1 MAFVLQDVINEI
13 EETRS
18 LEPLK
23 KFKKEN
29 LVKVAAHYGITPA
42 VGATKS
48 HILNLIK
55 DHCVEND
62 IIDEVE
68 EKPIAETAEIV
79 RLKLDFEREE
89 RRLAREAEKAL
100 QDAQFAEAQKAREA
114 AEAEAEKARELRLAE
129 LKEARELRELELKA
143 EQEKA
148 LLAAEIE
155 AKKEAAAR
163 EHELKM
169 AGLGKHSPSDKAS
182 VFDPARNIRLVP
194 PFQEK
199 EVDKYFAHFEK
210 VADSL
215 NWPKESWVL
224 LLQSVLVGKAQ
235 EIYGSLS
242 VEQSSNYEHVKE
254 AILKAYE
261 LVPEAYRQ
269 KFRNYLKY
277 DSKTHVEFAREKEN
291 LFNRWCH
298 SKEIGQD
305 FKKLKQMVLLEEF
318 KDKVRPDIRSHLDE
332 QKVEELE
339 KAAIM
344 ADDYALTHKMSSKS
358 GNPQQKRYHGSGN
371 RENVSR
377 NMDDRKRQGK
387 STENVGLVS
396 KVEPLKP
403 ISCGH
408 CGKPGHIITNCWKL
422 GGKTPCEHCGRFNHK
437 SEDCRIAKNKLQK
450 EVKPTG
456 LTSLKGLK
464 VSPFNESENSKGV
477 KVKPL
482 IDRNSFVEKNKGIK
496 VNPLHNDKSC
506 IEDEISPNTES
517 DYMENYKP
525 FISKGVVSLVG
536 DENSSQKVK
545 ILRDTGAT
553 QSLMLDSVLPL
564 TEKSFTGAN
573 VLISGV
579 EMGVL
584 EVPLHEVNIKS
595 SLING
600 NIVIGMRPSLPVEG
614 ISLILG
620 NDLAGE
626 KVMVDPRVVEKPR
639 DDEETERLAEKFPGI
654 FPASVV
660 TRSMKA
666 KEEAIKEQG
675 KEEIGLSGTF
685 LENIDGKFE
694 ERNKEKAD
702 KALMR
707 KESRNVK
714 ENIPEK
720 QESESKSVISRQNL
734 IEEQSNDKEL
744 LDLFK
749 IALTPVEAE
758 KVSVGYL
765 IKDDILMRKWSPTA
779 CDNNEKGE
787 TVYQIVVPTV
797 YRREVLELAHDL
809 PMSGHLGVRKTYNRV
824 LQHFF
829 WPGLKRDVAKWCR
842 ECHTCQLGGKPN
854 QNIPQAPLHP
864 IPVFD
869 EPFSHIIID
878 CVGPLPKTKSQNE
891 FLLTIMCSSTRF
903 PEAIPLRSI
912 KTNAIL
918 KALIKFFTI
927 FGLPKSIQSDQGTNF
942 MAHAFQQVMNQL
954 GIKQYKSSAYHP
966 ESQGALERFH
976 QTLKTMIRMY
986 CTENSR
992 DWDEGVHLLL
1002 FAVRESVQESL
1013 GFSPFELVFGHAVRG
1028 PLLLL
1033 KEKWLDEDPEKIS
1046 VLKYV
1051 ATFKDRLFRA
1061 GQMAKRNLQESQSKM
1076 KVWYDRKAKS
1086 RCFEPGDRVLVL
1098 FPVVGNPL
1106 QAKYSGPYKV
1116 VKKISDTNYLVKT
1129 PDRRKETQV
1138 CHINMLKAYH
1148 EKPKPELVTLN
1159 NRLGLESL
1167 THSKDCVGQ
1176 VAEKEEDT
1184 ESEVRLGNDQQPI
1197 KLQNSQILNDLD
1209 TKLSHLPSV
1218 QRKELAEVITQYR
1231 EVFPDV
1237 PSKTNLIE
1245 HDVDVGDSAP
1255 IKQHPY
1261 RVSPMKKE
1269 LLDKEVQYMLKN
1281 DIIEESQSNWS
1292 SPCILVPKHDGGFR
1306 FCTDFRKVNDKTK
1319 SDSFPIPRIADC
1331 IDQIGNAKFVS
1342 TFDMLKG
1349 YWQVPLTQR
1358 AREISAFVTPS
1369 GLYQYKVMPFGMK
1382 NAPATFQRMVNKL
1395 VRDIDGCEGY
1405 IDDVVI
1411 YSDNWSDHIHQIKRF
1426 FQIMREAKLTINLMK
1441 SEFGKA
1447 TVKYL
1452 GHIVG
1457 QGQVR
1462 PLDAKIQ
1469 TIAKFPIP
1477 TSRKELARFLGM
1489 AGYYRNFCL
1498 NFSDIAAP
1506 LTNLLSK
1513 KVKFVWTDDCQM
1525 AFDKVKL
1532 LLQKSPVLK
1541 SPDYEK
1547 PFKLII
1553 DSSDVGTGSVL
1564 VQEASDGLDHPVSY
1578 FSKKFL
1584 KYQKNYSVV
1593 EKETLGLVLAL
1604 EHFDVYLGSTPF
1616 KIKVYTDHN
1625 PLTFLKTMK
1634 NKNQRLVRWSLAL
1647 QEYNLEIQ
1655 HIPGSE
1661 NVVADAL
1668 SRCIG

>member
-18 LEPLK
+18 LDPLK
-23 KFKKEN
+23 KLKKEN
-29 LVKVAAHYGITPA
+29 LIKVAAHYRITPDI
-42 VGATKS
+42 GATKS
-48 HILNLIK
+48 HILDLIK

-68 EKPIAETAEIV
+68 EKPIVETAEV
-79 RLKLDFEREE
+79 VKLKLEFQREE
-89 RRLAREAEKAL
+89 RRLAREEAQRARDAEKA
-100 QDAQFAEAQKAREA
+100 ARE
-114 AEAEAEKARELRLAE
+114 EARELRLAE
-129 LKEARELRELELKA
+129 LKVARELRELELKA

-148 LLAAEIE
+148 LLEAE
-155 AKKEAAAR
+155 KEAAAR

-169 AGLGKHSPSDKAS
+169 ASLGKQSPSDKAS

-371 RENVSR
+371 RENISR

-464 VSPFNESENSKGV
+464 VSPFNESENSEGV

-525 FISKGVVSLVG
+525 FISEGVVSLVE

-595 SLING
+595 NLING

-626 KVMVDPRVVEKPR
+626 KVMVDPRVVDKPR
-639 DDEETERLAEKFPGI
+639 DDERTERLAEKFPGI

-666 KEEAIKEQG
+666 KKEAIKEQG

-685 LENIDGKFE
+685 LENSDVKFE

-707 KESRNVK
+707 NESRNVK

-765 IKDDILMRKWSPTA
+765 IKDNILMRKWSTTE
-779 CDNNEKGE
+779 CDNSEKGE

-797 YRREVLELAHDL
+797 YRQEILELAHEL

-829 WPGLKRDVAKWCR
+829 WPGLKRDVAKWCK

-854 QNIPQAPLHP
+854 QNIPQAPLNP
-864 IPVFD
+864 IPAFD

-891 FLLTIMCSSTRF
+891 YLLTIMCSSTRF

-918 KALIKFFTI
+918 KALIKFFTL

-954 GIKQYKSSAYHP
+954 GI
-966 ESQGALERFH
+966 
-976 QTLKTMIRMY
+976 
-986 CTENSR
+986 
-992 DWDEGVHLLL
+992 
-1002 FAVRESVQESL
+1002 
-1013 GFSPFELVFGHAVRG
+1013 
-1028 PLLLL
+1028 
-1033 KEKWLDEDPEKIS
+1033 
-1046 VLKYV
+1046 
-1051 ATFKDRLFRA
+1051 
-1061 GQMAKRNLQESQSKM
+1061 
-1076 KVWYDRKAKS
+1076 
-1086 RCFEPGDRVLVL
+1086 
-1098 FPVVGNPL
+1098 
-1106 QAKYSGPYKV
+1106 
-1116 VKKISDTNYLVKT
+1116 
-1129 PDRRKETQV
+1129 
-1138 CHINMLKAYH
+1138 
-1148 EKPKPELVTLN
+1148 
-1159 NRLGLESL
+1159 
-1167 THSKDCVGQ
+1167 
-1176 VAEKEEDT
+1176 
-1184 ESEVRLGNDQQPI
+1184 
-1197 KLQNSQILNDLD
+1197 
-1209 TKLSHLPSV
+1209 
-1218 QRKELAEVITQYR
+1218 
-1231 EVFPDV
+1231 
-1237 PSKTNLIE
+1237 
-1245 HDVDVGDSAP
+1245 
-1255 IKQHPY
+1255 
-1261 RVSPMKKE
+1261 
-1269 LLDKEVQYMLKN
+1269 
-1281 DIIEESQSNWS
+1281 
-1292 SPCILVPKHDGGFR
+1292 
-1306 FCTDFRKVNDKTK
+1306 
-1319 SDSFPIPRIADC
+1319 
-1331 IDQIGNAKFVS
+1331 
-1342 TFDMLKG
+1342 
-1349 YWQVPLTQR
+1349 
-1358 AREISAFVTPS
+1358 
-1369 GLYQYKVMPFGMK
+1369 
-1382 NAPATFQRMVNKL
+1382 
-1395 VRDIDGCEGY
+1395 
-1405 IDDVVI
+1405 
-1411 YSDNWSDHIHQIKRF
+1411 
-1426 FQIMREAKLTINLMK
+1426 
-1441 SEFGKA
+1441 
-1447 TVKYL
+1447 
-1452 GHIVG
+1452 
-1457 QGQVR
+1457 
-1462 PLDAKIQ
+1462 
-1469 TIAKFPIP
+1469 
-1477 TSRKELARFLGM
+1477 
-1489 AGYYRNFCL
+1489 
-1498 NFSDIAAP
+1498 
-1506 LTNLLSK
+1506 
-1513 KVKFVWTDDCQM
+1513 
-1525 AFDKVKL
+1525 
-1532 LLQKSPVLK
+1532 
-1541 SPDYEK
+1541 
-1547 PFKLII
+1547 
-1553 DSSDVGTGSVL
+1553 
-1564 VQEASDGLDHPVSY
+1564 
-1578 FSKKFL
+1578 
-1584 KYQKNYSVV
+1584 
-1593 EKETLGLVLAL
+1593 
-1604 EHFDVYLGSTPF
+1604 
-1616 KIKVYTDHN
+1616 
-1625 PLTFLKTMK
+1625 
-1634 NKNQRLVRWSLAL
+1634 
-1647 QEYNLEIQ
+1647 
-1655 HIPGSE
+1655 
-1661 NVVADAL
+1661 
-1668 SRCIG
+1668 

>member
-55 DHCVEND
+55 DHCVEHD

-100 QDAQFAEAQKAREA
+100 QDAQFAEAQRAREEAQKAREA
-114 AEAEAEKARELRLAE
+114 AEAEAQRARDLRLAE

-169 AGLGKHSPSDKAS
+169 ASLGKQSPSDKAS
-182 VFDPARNIRLVP
+182 AFDPARNIRLVP

-339 KAAIM
+339 KAAVM

-371 RENVSR
+371 RENISR

-464 VSPFNESENSKGV
+464 VSPFNESENLKGV

-482 IDRNSFVEKNKGIK
+482 IDQNNFVEKNKGIK

-525 FISKGVVSLVG
+525 FISEGVVSLVG

-564 TEKSFTGAN
+564 TEISFTGAN

-579 EMGVL
+579 EMGIL

-626 KVMVDPRVVEKPR
+626 RVMVDPRVVENEK
-639 DDEETERLAEKFPGI
+639 TERLAEKFPGI

-660 TRSMKA
+660 TRSVKA
-666 KEEAIKEQG
+666 KEAIKEQG

-707 KESRNVK
+707 NESRNVK
-714 ENIPEK
+714 ENILEK
-720 QESESKSVISRQNL
+720 QSESKSVISRQNF
-734 IEEQSNDKEL
+734 IVEQSKDKEL

-765 IKDDILMRKWSPTA
+765 IKDNILMRKWS
-779 CDNNEKGE
+779 
-787 TVYQIVVPTV
+787 
-797 YRREVLELAHDL
+797 
-809 PMSGHLGVRKTYNRV
+809 
-824 LQHFF
+824 
-829 WPGLKRDVAKWCR
+829 
-842 ECHTCQLGGKPN
+842 
-854 QNIPQAPLHP
+854 
-864 IPVFD
+864 
-869 EPFSHIIID
+869 SH
-878 CVGPLPKTKSQNE
+878 CV
-891 FLLTIMCSSTRF
+891 TI
-903 PEAIPLRSI
+903 
-912 KTNAIL
+912 
-918 KALIKFFTI
+918 
-927 FGLPKSIQSDQGTNF
+927 
-942 MAHAFQQVMNQL
+942 
-954 GIKQYKSSAYHP
+954 
-966 ESQGALERFH
+966 
-976 QTLKTMIRMY
+976 
-986 CTENSR
+986 
-992 DWDEGVHLLL
+992 
-1002 FAVRESVQESL
+1002 
-1013 GFSPFELVFGHAVRG
+1013 G

-1061 GQMAKRNLQESQSKM
+1061 GQIAKRNLQESQSKM

-1129 PDRRKETQV
+1129 PGRRKETQV

-1159 NRLGLESL
+1159 NRLGLESP

-1184 ESEVRLGNDQQPI
+1184 VSVSEVRLENGQQPI
-1197 KLQNSQILNDLD
+1197 KLQNSQILNDLG
-1209 TKLSHLPSV
+1209 TKLSHLPLV

-1245 HDVDVGDSAP
+1245 HDVDVGDYAP

-1269 LLDKEVQYMLKN
+1269 LLDKEVQYMLEN

-1411 YSDNWSDHIHQIKRF
+1411 FSDNWSDHIRQIKHF

-1469 TIAKFPIP
+1469 TIVKYPIP

>member
-1 MAFVLQDVINEI
+1 MAFVLQDIINEI

-23 KFKKEN
+23 KLKKEN

-55 DHCVEND
+55 DHCVEHD

-100 QDAQFAEAQKAREA
+100 QDAQFAEAQKDREEAQRARD
-114 AEAEAEKARELRLAE
+114 LRLAE

-148 LLAAEIE
+148 LLEAE
-155 AKKEAAAR
+155 KEAAAR

-169 AGLGKHSPSDKAS
+169 ASLGKHSPSDKAS
-182 VFDPARNIRLVP
+182 AFDPARNIRLVP

-199 EVDKYFAHFEK
+199 EVDQYFAHFEK

-269 KFRNYLKY
+269 KFRNYLKF

-371 RENVSR
+371 RENISR

-422 GGKTPCEHCGRFNHK
+422 GGKTPCEHCGKFNHK

-506 IEDEISPNTES
+506 IEDKISPNTES

-525 FISKGVVSLVG
+525 FISERVVSLVG

-564 TEKSFTGAN
+564 TENSFTGAN

-579 EMGVL
+579 EMGIL

-614 ISLILG
+614 ISWILG

-626 KVMVDPRVVEKPR
+626 RVMVDPRVVEKPR
-639 DDEETERLAEKFPGI
+639 DDEETEKLAEKFPGI

-666 KEEAIKEQG
+666 KKEAIKEQG

-685 LENIDGKFE
+685 LENIDVKFE

-707 KESRNVK
+707 NESRNVK

-734 IEEQSNDKEL
+734 IVEQSKDKEL

-765 IKDDILMRKWSPTA
+765 IKDNILMRKWS
-779 CDNNEKGE
+779 
-787 TVYQIVVPTV
+787 
-797 YRREVLELAHDL
+797 
-809 PMSGHLGVRKTYNRV
+809 
-824 LQHFF
+824 
-829 WPGLKRDVAKWCR
+829 
-842 ECHTCQLGGKPN
+842 
-854 QNIPQAPLHP
+854 
-864 IPVFD
+864 
-869 EPFSHIIID
+869 SH
-878 CVGPLPKTKSQNE
+878 CVTIGP
-891 FLLTIMCSSTRF
+891 
-903 PEAIPLRSI
+903 
-912 KTNAIL
+912 
-918 KALIKFFTI
+918 
-927 FGLPKSIQSDQGTNF
+927 
-942 MAHAFQQVMNQL
+942 
-954 GIKQYKSSAYHP
+954 
-966 ESQGALERFH
+966 
-976 QTLKTMIRMY
+976 
-986 CTENSR
+986 
-992 DWDEGVHLLL
+992 
-1002 FAVRESVQESL
+1002 
-1013 GFSPFELVFGHAVRG
+1013 

-1159 NRLGLESL
+1159 NRLGLESP

-1197 KLQNSQILNDLD
+1197 KLQNSQILNDLG
-1209 TKLSHLPSV
+1209 TKLSHLPLV

-1231 EVFPDV
+1231 EVLPDV

-1292 SPCILVPKHDGGFR
+1292 SPCILVPKHDVGFR

-1411 YSDNWSDHIHQIKRF
+1411 FSDNWSDHIRQIKHF

-1469 TIAKFPIP
+1469 TITKYPIP

-1498 NFSDIAAP
+1498 NFSEIAAP

-1513 KVKFVWTDDCQM
+1513 KVKFVWTDDCQL

-1578 FSKKFL
+1578 FFKEILKISKELFSGRKGNIGLSFSL
-1584 KYQKNYSVV
+1584 
-1593 EKETLGLVLAL
+1593 ET
-1604 EHFDVYLGSTPF
+1604 F
-1616 KIKVYTDHN
+1616 
-1625 PLTFLKTMK
+1625 
-1634 NKNQRLVRWSLAL
+1634 
-1647 QEYNLEIQ
+1647 
-1655 HIPGSE
+1655 
-1661 NVVADAL
+1661 
-1668 SRCIG
+1668 

>member
-23 KFKKEN
+23 KLKKEN

-48 HILNLIK
+48 HILDLIK
-55 DHCVEND
+55 DHCIEND

-68 EKPIAETAEIV
+68 EKPTAETAEV
-79 RLKLDFEREE
+79 LKLRLEIEREE
-89 RRLAREAEKAL
+89 RRLAREEAQRARDAEKAL
-100 QDAQFAEAQKAREA
+100 QDAQFAEAQKAQ
-114 AEAEAEKARELRLAE
+114 ELRLAE

-148 LLAAEIE
+148 LLVAEIE
-155 AKKEAAAR
+155 AKKEAAVR

-169 AGLGKHSPSDKAS
+169 ASLGKQSPSDRAS

-277 DSKTHVEFAREKEN
+277 VETHVEFAREKEN

-358 GNPQQKRYHGSGN
+358 GNPQQKRFHGSGN
-371 RENVSR
+371 RENISR

-464 VSPFNESENSKGV
+464 VSPFNESENQKGV

-506 IEDEISPNTES
+506 IEDKISPNTES

-525 FISKGVVSLVG
+525 FISEGVVSLVG

-564 TEKSFTGAN
+564 TENSFTGAN

-579 EMGVL
+579 EMGIL
-584 EVPLHEVNIKS
+584 EVPLNEVNIKS

-666 KEEAIKEQG
+666 KKEAIKEQG

-685 LENIDGKFE
+685 LENIDDKFE

-702 KALMR
+702 KALRR

-714 ENIPEK
+714 ENIPGK
-720 QESESKSVISRQNL
+720 QESQSRSVISRQNL
-734 IEEQSNDKEL
+734 IEDQSNDKEL

-749 IALTPVEAE
+749 IALTPVKPE

-765 IKDDILMRKWSPTA
+765 IKDNILMRKWSS
-779 CDNNEKGE
+779 
-787 TVYQIVVPTV
+787 
-797 YRREVLELAHDL
+797 H
-809 PMSGHLGVRKTYNRV
+809 RV
-824 LQHFF
+824 
-829 WPGLKRDVAKWCR
+829 
-842 ECHTCQLGGKPN
+842 
-854 QNIPQAPLHP
+854 
-864 IPVFD
+864 
-869 EPFSHIIID
+869 
-878 CVGPLPKTKSQNE
+878 
-891 FLLTIMCSSTRF
+891 TI
-903 PEAIPLRSI
+903 
-912 KTNAIL
+912 
-918 KALIKFFTI
+918 
-927 FGLPKSIQSDQGTNF
+927 
-942 MAHAFQQVMNQL
+942 
-954 GIKQYKSSAYHP
+954 
-966 ESQGALERFH
+966 
-976 QTLKTMIRMY
+976 
-986 CTENSR
+986 
-992 DWDEGVHLLL
+992 
-1002 FAVRESVQESL
+1002 
-1013 GFSPFELVFGHAVRG
+1013 G

-1061 GQMAKRNLQESQSKM
+1061 GQIAKRNLQESQSKM

-1106 QAKYSGPYKV
+1106 QTKYSGPYKV
-1116 VKKISDTNYLVKT
+1116 VRKISDTNYLVKT
-1129 PDRRKETQV
+1129 PGRRKETQV

-1184 ESEVRLGNDQQPI
+1184 ESEVRLENDQQPI
-1197 KLQNSQILNDLD
+1197 KLQNSQILNDLG

-1319 SDSFPIPRIADC
+1319 SDSFPIPRFADC

-1405 IDDVVI
+1405 IDDFVI
-1411 YSDNWSDHIHQIKRF
+1411 FSDNWLDHIRQIEHF
-1426 FQIMREAKLTINLMK
+1426 FQIMQEAKLTINLMK

-1469 TIAKFPIP
+1469 TIVKYPIP

-1498 NFSDIAAP
+1498 NFSEIAAP

-1513 KVKFVWTDDCQM
+1513 KVKFVWTDDCQL

-1541 SPDYEK
+1541 SPDYKK

-1564 VQEASDGLDHPVSY
+1564 VQEASDGLDHHVSY

-1634 NKNQRLVRWSLAL
+1634 NKNQRLARWSLAL

>member
-13 EETRS
+13 EETRG

-23 KFKKEN
+23 KLKKEN
-29 LVKVAAHYGITPA
+29 LVKVAAHYRITPA
-42 VGATKS
+42 IGATKS

-55 DHCVEND
+55 DHCVEHD

-100 QDAQFAEAQKAREA
+100 QDAQFAEAQKAREAAEAEAKRAREA

-169 AGLGKHSPSDKAS
+169 ASLGKQSPSDKAS

-371 RENVSR
+371 RDNISR

-408 CGKPGHIITNCWKL
+408 CGKPGHIISNCWKL

-437 SEDCRIAKNKLQK
+437 SEECRIAKNKLQK
-450 EVKPTG
+450 DVKPTG

-464 VSPFNESENSKGV
+464 VSPFNESENQKGV

-482 IDRNSFVEKNKGIK
+482 IDRNHFVEKNKGIK
-496 VNPLHNDKSC
+496 VNPLHNDKIC
-506 IEDEISPNTES
+506 IEDKISPNTES
-517 DYMENYKP
+517 DYMKNYKP
-525 FISKGVVSLVG
+525 FISEGVVSLVG

-564 TEKSFTGAN
+564 TENSFTGAN

-639 DDEETERLAEKFPGI
+639 DDEKTERLAEKFPGI

-666 KEEAIKEQG
+666 KKEAIKEQG
-675 KEEIGLSGTF
+675 KEEIGLLGTF
-685 LENIDGKFE
+685 LENIDDKFE

-707 KESRNVK
+707 NESRNVK

-720 QESESKSVISRQNL
+720 QESESRSVISRQNL
-734 IEEQSNDKEL
+734 IEDQSNDKEL

-758 KVSVGYL
+758 KVSFGYL
-765 IKDDILMRKWSPTA
+765 IKENILMRKWS
-779 CDNNEKGE
+779 
-787 TVYQIVVPTV
+787 
-797 YRREVLELAHDL
+797 
-809 PMSGHLGVRKTYNRV
+809 
-824 LQHFF
+824 
-829 WPGLKRDVAKWCR
+829 
-842 ECHTCQLGGKPN
+842 
-854 QNIPQAPLHP
+854 
-864 IPVFD
+864 
-869 EPFSHIIID
+869 SH
-878 CVGPLPKTKSQNE
+878 CV
-891 FLLTIMCSSTRF
+891 TI
-903 PEAIPLRSI
+903 
-912 KTNAIL
+912 
-918 KALIKFFTI
+918 
-927 FGLPKSIQSDQGTNF
+927 
-942 MAHAFQQVMNQL
+942 
-954 GIKQYKSSAYHP
+954 
-966 ESQGALERFH
+966 
-976 QTLKTMIRMY
+976 
-986 CTENSR
+986 
-992 DWDEGVHLLL
+992 
-1002 FAVRESVQESL
+1002 
-1013 GFSPFELVFGHAVRG
+1013 G

-1061 GQMAKRNLQESQSKM
+1061 GQIAKRNLQESQSKM

-1129 PDRRKETQV
+1129 PGRRKETQV

-1159 NRLGLESL
+1159 NRLGLESP

-1197 KLQNSQILNDLD
+1197 KLQNSQILNDLG
-1209 TKLSHLPSV
+1209 TKLSHLPLV

-1411 YSDNWSDHIHQIKRF
+1411 FSDNWSDHICQIERF

-1513 KVKFVWTDDCQM
+1513 KVKFVWTDDCQL

-1625 PLTFLKTMK
+1625 PLTFL
-1634 NKNQRLVRWSLAL
+1634 
-1647 QEYNLEIQ
+1647 
-1655 HIPGSE
+1655 
-1661 NVVADAL
+1661 
-1668 SRCIG
+1668 

>member
-1 MAFVLQDVINEI
+1 MRLKRLVVWN
-13 EETRS
+13 
-18 LEPLK
+18 PLK
-23 KFKKEN
+23 SLKKEN

-68 EKPIAETAEIV
+68 DKPIAETAEIV

-143 EQEKA
+143 EA
-148 LLAAEIE
+148 D
-155 AKKEAAAR
+155 KEAAAR

-169 AGLGKHSPSDKAS
+169 AGLGIHSPKDKAS
-182 VFDPARNIRLVP
+182 AFDPARNIRLVP

-371 RENVSR
+371 RENISR

-482 IDRNSFVEKNKGIK
+482 IDRNNLVEKNKGIK

-517 DYMENYKP
+517 DYMKNYKP
-525 FISKGVVSLVG
+525 FISEGVVSLVG

-564 TEKSFTGAN
+564 TENSFTGAN

-626 KVMVDPRVVEKPR
+626 RVMVDPRVVENEK
-639 DDEETERLAEKFPGI
+639 TERLAEKFPGI

-660 TRSMKA
+660 TRSVKA
-666 KEEAIKEQG
+666 KEAIKEQG

-749 IALTPVEAE
+749 VALTHIEAE

-765 IKDDILMRKWSPTA
+765 IKDNILMRKWSS
-779 CDNNEKGE
+779 
-787 TVYQIVVPTV
+787 
-797 YRREVLELAHDL
+797 H
-809 PMSGHLGVRKTYNRV
+809 RV
-824 LQHFF
+824 
-829 WPGLKRDVAKWCR
+829 
-842 ECHTCQLGGKPN
+842 
-854 QNIPQAPLHP
+854 
-864 IPVFD
+864 
-869 EPFSHIIID
+869 
-878 CVGPLPKTKSQNE
+878 
-891 FLLTIMCSSTRF
+891 TI
-903 PEAIPLRSI
+903 
-912 KTNAIL
+912 
-918 KALIKFFTI
+918 
-927 FGLPKSIQSDQGTNF
+927 
-942 MAHAFQQVMNQL
+942 
-954 GIKQYKSSAYHP
+954 
-966 ESQGALERFH
+966 
-976 QTLKTMIRMY
+976 
-986 CTENSR
+986 
-992 DWDEGVHLLL
+992 
-1002 FAVRESVQESL
+1002 
-1013 GFSPFELVFGHAVRG
+1013 G

-1033 KEKWLDEDPEKIS
+1033 KGKWLDEDPEKIS

-1159 NRLGLESL
+1159 NRLGLESP

-1184 ESEVRLGNDQQPI
+1184 ESEVRLENDQQPI
-1197 KLQNSQILNDLD
+1197 KLQNSQILNDLG
-1209 TKLSHLPSV
+1209 TKLSHLPLV
-1218 QRKELAEVITQYR
+1218 QRKELAEVITQYM

-1269 LLDKEVQYMLKN
+1269 LLDKEVQYILEN

-1382 NAPATFQRMVNKL
+1382 NAPATFQRMVNK
-1395 VRDIDGCEGY
+1395 
-1405 IDDVVI
+1405 
-1411 YSDNWSDHIHQIKRF
+1411 
-1426 FQIMREAKLTINLMK
+1426 
-1441 SEFGKA
+1441 
-1447 TVKYL
+1447 
-1452 GHIVG
+1452 
-1457 QGQVR
+1457 
-1462 PLDAKIQ
+1462 
-1469 TIAKFPIP
+1469 
-1477 TSRKELARFLGM
+1477 
-1489 AGYYRNFCL
+1489 
-1498 NFSDIAAP
+1498 
-1506 LTNLLSK
+1506 
-1513 KVKFVWTDDCQM
+1513 
-1525 AFDKVKL
+1525 
-1532 LLQKSPVLK
+1532 
-1541 SPDYEK
+1541 
-1547 PFKLII
+1547 
-1553 DSSDVGTGSVL
+1553 
-1564 VQEASDGLDHPVSY
+1564 
-1578 FSKKFL
+1578 
-1584 KYQKNYSVV
+1584 
-1593 EKETLGLVLAL
+1593 
-1604 EHFDVYLGSTPF
+1604 
-1616 KIKVYTDHN
+1616 
-1625 PLTFLKTMK
+1625 
-1634 NKNQRLVRWSLAL
+1634 
-1647 QEYNLEIQ
+1647 
-1655 HIPGSE
+1655 
-1661 NVVADAL
+1661 
-1668 SRCIG
+1668 

>member
-1 MAFVLQDVINEI
+1 MAFVLQEVINEI

-23 KFKKEN
+23 KLKKEN
-29 LVKVAAHYGITPA
+29 LIKVAAHYGITPA

-68 EKPIAETAEIV
+68 EKPIVETAEIV

-100 QDAQFAEAQKAREA
+100 QDAQLAQARD
-114 AEAEAEKARELRLAE
+114 LRLAE
-129 LKEARELRELELKA
+129 LKETRELRELELKA
-143 EQEKA
+143 EA
-148 LLAAEIE
+148 D
-155 AKKEAAAR
+155 KEAAAR

-169 AGLGKHSPSDKAS
+169 AGLGIHNPKDKSSA
-182 VFDPARNIRLVP
+182 FDPARNIRLVP

-339 KAAIM
+339 KAAVM

-358 GNPQQKRYHGSGN
+358 GNHQQKRYHGSGN
-371 RENVSR
+371 RENISR
-377 NMDDRKRQGK
+377 NMDDKKRQGK
-387 STENVGLVS
+387 SIENVGLVS
-396 KVEPLKP
+396 KVDPLKP

-456 LTSLKGLK
+456 LTSLKGLR
-464 VSPFNESENSKGV
+464 VSPFNESENLKGV

-482 IDRNSFVEKNKGIK
+482 IDRNNFVEKNKGIK

-525 FISKGVVSLVG
+525 FISEGVVSLVE

-564 TEKSFTGAN
+564 TENSFTGAN

-626 KVMVDPRVVEKPR
+626 RVMVDPRVVEKPR
-639 DDEETERLAEKFPGI
+639 DDENTERLAEKFPGI
-654 FPASVV
+654 FPASVL

-666 KEEAIKEQG
+666 KKEIIKEQG

-685 LENIDGKFE
+685 LENIDVKFE

-707 KESRNVK
+707 NESRNVK

-734 IEEQSNDKEL
+734 IVEQSKDKEL

-749 IALTPVEAE
+749 IALTPAEAE

-779 CDNNEKGE
+779 CDNGKGE
-787 TVYQIVVPTV
+787 TVYQIVVPTLH
-797 YRREVLELAHDL
+797 RREVLELAHDL
-809 PMSGHLGVRKTYNRV
+809 PVSGHLGVRKTYNRV

-829 WPGLKRDVAKWCR
+829 WPGLKRDVAKWCK

-864 IPVFD
+864 IPAFD
-869 EPFSHIIID
+869 EPFSRIIID

-891 FLLTIMCSSTRF
+891 YLLTIMCSSTRF

-912 KTNAIL
+912 KTNTIL
-918 KALIKFFTI
+918 KALIKFFTL

-976 QTLKTMIRMY
+976 QTLKTMIKMY
-986 CTENSR
+986 CIENSK

-1061 GQMAKRNLQESQSKM
+1061 GQIAKRNLQESQSKM

-1159 NRLGLESL
+1159 NRLGLESP

-1197 KLQNSQILNDLD
+1197 KLQNSQILNDLG
-1209 TKLSHLPSV
+1209 TKLSHLPLV

-1319 SDSFPIPRIADC
+1319 SDTFPIPRIADC

-1411 YSDNWSDHIHQIKRF
+1411 FSDNWSDHIRQIERF
-1426 FQIMREAKLTINLMK
+1426 LQIMREAKLTINLMK
-1441 SEFGKA
+1441 SQFGKA

-1469 TIAKFPIP
+1469 TIVKYPIP

-1513 KVKFVWTDDCQM
+1513 KVKFVWTHDCQL

>member
-23 KFKKEN
+23 KLKKEN

-42 VGATKS
+42 IGATKS

-55 DHCVEND
+55 DHCVEHD

-100 QDAQFAEAQKAREA
+100 QDAQFAEAQRAREEAQKARD
-114 AEAEAEKARELRLAE
+114 LRLAE

-143 EQEKA
+143 EA
-148 LLAAEIE
+148 D
-155 AKKEAAAR
+155 KEAATR

-169 AGLGKHSPSDKAS
+169 ASLGIHTPKDKSSA
-182 VFDPARNIRLVP
+182 FDPARNIRLVP

-371 RENVSR
+371 RENISR

-464 VSPFNESENSKGV
+464 VSPFNESENQKGV

-482 IDRNSFVEKNKGIK
+482 IDRNHFVEKNKGIK
-496 VNPLHNDKSC
+496 VNPLHNDKIC
-506 IEDEISPNTES
+506 IEDKISPKTES

-525 FISKGVVSLVG
+525 FISEGVVSLVG
-536 DENSSQKVK
+536 DKNSSQKVK

-564 TEKSFTGAN
+564 TENSFTGAN

-579 EMGVL
+579 EMGIL

-626 KVMVDPRVVEKPR
+626 RVMVDPRVVENEK
-639 DDEETERLAEKFPGI
+639 TERLAEKFPGI

-660 TRSMKA
+660 TRSVKA
-666 KEEAIKEQG
+666 KEAIKEQG

-707 KESRNVK
+707 KESWNVK

-720 QESESKSVISRQNL
+720 QESESNSVISRQNL
-734 IEEQSNDKEL
+734 IENQSNDKEL
-744 LDLFK
+744 LDLVK

-765 IKDDILMRKWSPTA
+765 IRDNILMKKWSS
-779 CDNNEKGE
+779 
-787 TVYQIVVPTV
+787 
-797 YRREVLELAHDL
+797 H
-809 PMSGHLGVRKTYNRV
+809 RV
-824 LQHFF
+824 
-829 WPGLKRDVAKWCR
+829 
-842 ECHTCQLGGKPN
+842 
-854 QNIPQAPLHP
+854 
-864 IPVFD
+864 
-869 EPFSHIIID
+869 
-878 CVGPLPKTKSQNE
+878 
-891 FLLTIMCSSTRF
+891 TI
-903 PEAIPLRSI
+903 
-912 KTNAIL
+912 
-918 KALIKFFTI
+918 
-927 FGLPKSIQSDQGTNF
+927 
-942 MAHAFQQVMNQL
+942 
-954 GIKQYKSSAYHP
+954 
-966 ESQGALERFH
+966 
-976 QTLKTMIRMY
+976 
-986 CTENSR
+986 
-992 DWDEGVHLLL
+992 
-1002 FAVRESVQESL
+1002 
-1013 GFSPFELVFGHAVRG
+1013 G

-1061 GQMAKRNLQESQSKM
+1061 GQIAKRNLQESQSKM

-1159 NRLGLESL
+1159 NRLGLESP

-1197 KLQNSQILNDLD
+1197 KLQNSQILNDLG
-1209 TKLSHLPSV
+1209 TKLSHLPLV

-1269 LLDKEVQYMLKN
+1269 LLDKEVQYMLEN

-1411 YSDNWSDHIHQIKRF
+1411 FSDNWSDHIRQIKRF

-1469 TIAKFPIP
+1469 TIVKFPIP

-1532 LLQKSPVLK
+1532 LLQKFPVLK

>member
-23 KFKKEN
+23 KLKKEN

-42 VGATKS
+42 IGATKS

-55 DHCVEND
+55 DHCVEHD

-114 AEAEAEKARELRLAE
+114 AEAEAKRAREAAEAEAEKARELRLAE

-143 EQEKA
+143 EA
-148 LLAAEIE
+148 D
-155 AKKEAAAR
+155 KEAATR

-169 AGLGKHSPSDKAS
+169 ASLGIHTPKDKSSA
-182 VFDPARNIRLVP
+182 FDPARNIRLVP

-371 RENVSR
+371 RENISR

-408 CGKPGHIITNCWKL
+408 CGKPGHIISNCWKL

-482 IDRNSFVEKNKGIK
+482 IDRNNFVEKNKGIK

-525 FISKGVVSLVG
+525 FISEGVVSLVG

-564 TEKSFTGAN
+564 TENSFTGAN

-600 NIVIGMRPSLPVEG
+600 NIVIGTRPSLPVEG

-626 KVMVDPRVVEKPR
+626 RVMVDPRVVEKPR
-639 DDEETERLAEKFPGI
+639 DDEKTERLAEKFPGI

-666 KEEAIKEQG
+666 KKEVIKEQG

-702 KALMR
+702 NALMR
-707 KESRNVK
+707 NESRNVK

-720 QESESKSVISRQNL
+720 QESESKSVFSRQNL
-734 IEEQSNDKEL
+734 IKEQSNDKEL

-765 IKDDILMRKWSPTA
+765 IRENILMRKWS
-779 CDNNEKGE
+779 
-787 TVYQIVVPTV
+787 
-797 YRREVLELAHDL
+797 
-809 PMSGHLGVRKTYNRV
+809 
-824 LQHFF
+824 
-829 WPGLKRDVAKWCR
+829 
-842 ECHTCQLGGKPN
+842 
-854 QNIPQAPLHP
+854 
-864 IPVFD
+864 
-869 EPFSHIIID
+869 SH
-878 CVGPLPKTKSQNE
+878 CV
-891 FLLTIMCSSTRF
+891 TI
-903 PEAIPLRSI
+903 
-912 KTNAIL
+912 
-918 KALIKFFTI
+918 
-927 FGLPKSIQSDQGTNF
+927 
-942 MAHAFQQVMNQL
+942 
-954 GIKQYKSSAYHP
+954 
-966 ESQGALERFH
+966 
-976 QTLKTMIRMY
+976 
-986 CTENSR
+986 
-992 DWDEGVHLLL
+992 
-1002 FAVRESVQESL
+1002 
-1013 GFSPFELVFGHAVRG
+1013 G

-1061 GQMAKRNLQESQSKM
+1061 EQIAKRNLQESQSKM

-1129 PDRRKETQV
+1129 PGRRKETQV

-1159 NRLGLESL
+1159 NRLGLESP

-1184 ESEVRLGNDQQPI
+1184 ESEVRLENDQQPI
-1197 KLQNSQILNDLD
+1197 KLQNSQILNDLG

-1231 EVFPDV
+1231 EVFPNV
-1237 PSKTNLIE
+1237 PSKTNVIE

-1269 LLDKEVQYMLKN
+1269 LLDKEVQYMLEN

-1292 SPCILVPKHDGGFR
+1292 SPCILVPEHDGGFR

-1411 YSDNWSDHIHQIKRF
+1411 FSDNWSDHIRQIERF

-1498 NFSDIAAP
+1498 NFSEIAAP

-1513 KVKFVWTDDCQM
+1513 KVKFVWTDDCQL
-1525 AFDKVKL
+1525 AFDKTKL

-1625 PLTFLKTMK
+1625 PLSFLKTMK

-1655 HIPGSE
+1655 HIPGS
-1661 NVVADAL
+1661 
-1668 SRCIG
+1668 

>member
-23 KFKKEN
+23 KLKKEN
-29 LVKVAAHYGITPA
+29 LIKVAAHYGITPA
-42 VGATKS
+42 IGATKS
-48 HILNLIK
+48 HILDLIK
-55 DHCVEND
+55 EHCVENN

-68 EKPIAETAEIV
+68 EKPIAETVEIV
-79 RLKLDFEREE
+79 RLKLDCEREE
-89 RRLAREAEKAL
+89 RRLARE
-100 QDAQFAEAQKAREA
+100 EAQRARE
-114 AEAEAEKARELRLAE
+114 EARELRLAE

-148 LLAAEIE
+148 LIE
-155 AKKEAAAR
+155 AEKEAAAR

-169 AGLGKHSPSDKAS
+169 ASLGKHSPSDKAS

-339 KAAIM
+339 KAAVM

-371 RENVSR
+371 RENISR

-387 STENVGLVS
+387 STENVGLVR

-525 FISKGVVSLVG
+525 FISEGVVSLVG

-545 ILRDTGAT
+545 ILRDTGST
-553 QSLMLDSVLPL
+553 QSLMLDSVMPL
-564 TEKSFTGAN
+564 TENSFTGAN

-626 KVMVDPRVVEKPR
+626 RVMVDPRVVEKPR
-639 DDEETERLAEKFPGI
+639 DNK
-654 FPASVV
+654 
-660 TRSMKA
+660 K
-666 KEEAIKEQG
+666 
-675 KEEIGLSGTF
+675 IGLSGTF
-685 LENIDGKFE
+685 LENIDVKFE
-694 ERNKEKAD
+694 ERNKEKAE

-707 KESRNVK
+707 NESRNVK

-720 QESESKSVISRQNL
+720 QESQSKSVISRQNL
-734 IEEQSNDKEL
+734 IEEQSKDKEL

-749 IALTPVEAE
+749 ITLTPVEAE

-765 IKDDILMRKWSPTA
+765 IRENILMRKWS
-779 CDNNEKGE
+779 
-787 TVYQIVVPTV
+787 
-797 YRREVLELAHDL
+797 
-809 PMSGHLGVRKTYNRV
+809 
-824 LQHFF
+824 
-829 WPGLKRDVAKWCR
+829 
-842 ECHTCQLGGKPN
+842 
-854 QNIPQAPLHP
+854 
-864 IPVFD
+864 
-869 EPFSHIIID
+869 SH
-878 CVGPLPKTKSQNE
+878 CVTIGP
-891 FLLTIMCSSTRF
+891 
-903 PEAIPLRSI
+903 
-912 KTNAIL
+912 
-918 KALIKFFTI
+918 
-927 FGLPKSIQSDQGTNF
+927 
-942 MAHAFQQVMNQL
+942 
-954 GIKQYKSSAYHP
+954 
-966 ESQGALERFH
+966 
-976 QTLKTMIRMY
+976 
-986 CTENSR
+986 
-992 DWDEGVHLLL
+992 
-1002 FAVRESVQESL
+1002 
-1013 GFSPFELVFGHAVRG
+1013 

-1061 GQMAKRNLQESQSKM
+1061 EQMAKRNLQESQSRM

-1159 NRLGLESL
+1159 NRLGLESP

-1176 VAEKEEDT
+1176 VAEKEKDT
-1184 ESEVRLGNDQQPI
+1184 ESEVRLENDQQPI
-1197 KLQNSQILNDLD
+1197 KLQNSQILNDLG
-1209 TKLSHLPSV
+1209 TKLSHLPLV

-1231 EVFPDV
+1231 EAFPDV

-1269 LLDKEVQYMLKN
+1269 LLDKEVQYMLEN

-1411 YSDNWSDHIHQIKRF
+1411 FSDNWSDHIRQIKRF

-1469 TIAKFPIP
+1469 TIVKYPIP

-1541 SPDYEK
+1541 SSDYEK
-1547 PFKLII
+1547 PFQLII

>member
-18 LEPLK
+18 LDPLK
-23 KFKKEN
+23 KLKKEN

-42 VGATKS
+42 IGATKS
-48 HILNLIK
+48 HILDLIK
-55 DHCVEND
+55 DHCVENN

-89 RRLAREAEKAL
+89 RRLARE
-100 QDAQFAEAQKAREA
+100 EAQKAREA
-114 AEAEAEKARELRLAE
+114 AEAEAKRAREAAEAEAQKARDAEKAAHEEARELRLAE
-129 LKEARELRELELKA
+129 LKEARELRELEFKAEREKRDLELKA

-148 LLAAEIE
+148 LLEAE
-155 AKKEAAAR
+155 KEAVAR

-169 AGLGKHSPSDKAS
+169 AGLGKHPPSDKAS
-182 VFDPARNIRLVP
+182 AFDPARNIRLVP

-344 ADDYALTHKMSSKS
+344 ADDYALTHKMSSIS

-371 RENVSR
+371 RENISR

-403 ISCGH
+403 ISCGQ

-422 GGKTPCEHCGRFNHK
+422 GGKTPCEHCGKFNHK

-464 VSPFNESENSKGV
+464 VSHFNESGNSKGV

-506 IEDEISPNTES
+506 IEDEICPKTES
-517 DYMENYKP
+517 DYMENHKP
-525 FISKGVVSLVG
+525 FISEGVVSLVG

-545 ILRDTGAT
+545 IFRDTGAT

-564 TEKSFTGAN
+564 TENSFTGAN

-626 KVMVDPRVVEKPR
+626 KVMVVPRVVEKPI
-639 DDEETERLAEKFPGI
+639 DDEKTERLAEKFPGI

-666 KEEAIKEQG
+666 KKEAIKEQG
-675 KEEIGLSGTF
+675 KEEIGLSGIF
-685 LENIDGKFE
+685 LENINGKFE

-702 KALMR
+702 KTLMR
-707 KESRNVK
+707 NESRNVK
-714 ENIPEK
+714 ESIPEK

-734 IEEQSNDKEL
+734 IKEQSNDKEL

-749 IALTPVEAE
+749 IALTPVESE

-765 IKDDILMRKWSPTA
+765 IKDNILMRKWSPSEY
-779 CDNNEKGE
+779 DNGEEGE

-797 YRREVLELAHDL
+797 HRQEVLELAHNL
-809 PMSGHLGVRKTYNRV
+809 PMSGHLGIRKTYNRV
-824 LQHFF
+824 LQHFY

-864 IPVFD
+864 IPAFD

-891 FLLTIMCSSTRF
+891 YLLTIMCSSTCF

-912 KTNAIL
+912 KTNTIL
-918 KALIKFFTI
+918 KALIKFFTL
-927 FGLPKSIQSDQGTNF
+927 FGLLKSIQSDQGTNF

-966 ESQGALERFH
+966 ESQGALERLH

-986 CTENSR
+986 CIENSR

-1013 GFSPFELVFGHAVRG
+1013 GFSLFELVFGHAVRG

-1033 KEKWLDEDPEKIS
+1033 REKWLDEDPEKIS

-1051 ATFKDRLFRA
+1051 ATFKDRLFGA
-1061 GQMAKRNLQESQSKM
+1061 GQMAKRNLQES
-1076 KVWYDRKAKS
+1076 
-1086 RCFEPGDRVLVL
+1086 
-1098 FPVVGNPL
+1098 
-1106 QAKYSGPYKV
+1106 
-1116 VKKISDTNYLVKT
+1116 
-1129 PDRRKETQV
+1129 
-1138 CHINMLKAYH
+1138 
-1148 EKPKPELVTLN
+1148 
-1159 NRLGLESL
+1159 
-1167 THSKDCVGQ
+1167 
-1176 VAEKEEDT
+1176 
-1184 ESEVRLGNDQQPI
+1184 
-1197 KLQNSQILNDLD
+1197 
-1209 TKLSHLPSV
+1209 
-1218 QRKELAEVITQYR
+1218 
-1231 EVFPDV
+1231 
-1237 PSKTNLIE
+1237 
-1245 HDVDVGDSAP
+1245 
-1255 IKQHPY
+1255 
-1261 RVSPMKKE
+1261 
-1269 LLDKEVQYMLKN
+1269 
-1281 DIIEESQSNWS
+1281 
-1292 SPCILVPKHDGGFR
+1292 
-1306 FCTDFRKVNDKTK
+1306 
-1319 SDSFPIPRIADC
+1319 
-1331 IDQIGNAKFVS
+1331 
-1342 TFDMLKG
+1342 
-1349 YWQVPLTQR
+1349 
-1358 AREISAFVTPS
+1358 
-1369 GLYQYKVMPFGMK
+1369 
-1382 NAPATFQRMVNKL
+1382 
-1395 VRDIDGCEGY
+1395 
-1405 IDDVVI
+1405 
-1411 YSDNWSDHIHQIKRF
+1411 
-1426 FQIMREAKLTINLMK
+1426 
-1441 SEFGKA
+1441 
-1447 TVKYL
+1447 
-1452 GHIVG
+1452 
-1457 QGQVR
+1457 
-1462 PLDAKIQ
+1462 
-1469 TIAKFPIP
+1469 
-1477 TSRKELARFLGM
+1477 
-1489 AGYYRNFCL
+1489 
-1498 NFSDIAAP
+1498 
-1506 LTNLLSK
+1506 
-1513 KVKFVWTDDCQM
+1513 
-1525 AFDKVKL
+1525 
-1532 LLQKSPVLK
+1532 
-1541 SPDYEK
+1541 
-1547 PFKLII
+1547 
-1553 DSSDVGTGSVL
+1553 
-1564 VQEASDGLDHPVSY
+1564 
-1578 FSKKFL
+1578 
-1584 KYQKNYSVV
+1584 
-1593 EKETLGLVLAL
+1593 
-1604 EHFDVYLGSTPF
+1604 
-1616 KIKVYTDHN
+1616 
-1625 PLTFLKTMK
+1625 
-1634 NKNQRLVRWSLAL
+1634 
-1647 QEYNLEIQ
+1647 
-1655 HIPGSE
+1655 
-1661 NVVADAL
+1661 
-1668 SRCIG
+1668 

>member
-29 LVKVAAHYGITPA
+29 LIKVAAHYGITPA
-42 VGATKS
+42 IGATKS

-55 DHCVEND
+55 DHCVENN

-68 EKPIAETAEIV
+68 EKPIAESAEIV

-100 QDAQFAEAQKAREA
+100 QDAQFAEAQRAREEAQKAREA
-114 AEAEAEKARELRLAE
+114 AEAEAQRARELRLAE

-143 EQEKA
+143 EA
-148 LLAAEIE
+148 D
-155 AKKEAAAR
+155 KEAATR

-169 AGLGKHSPSDKAS
+169 ASLGMHTPKDKSSA
-182 VFDPARNIRLVP
+182 FDPARNIRLVP

-332 QKVEELE
+332 KKVDVEELE

-371 RENVSR
+371 RENISR

-464 VSPFNESENSKGV
+464 VSPFNESENSQGV

-482 IDRNSFVEKNKGIK
+482 IDRNHFVEKNKGIK

-506 IEDEISPNTES
+506 IEDEISHNTES

-525 FISKGVVSLVG
+525 FISEGVVSLVG

-564 TEKSFTGAN
+564 IENSFTGAN

-620 NDLAGE
+620 NDLAFE

-639 DDEETERLAEKFPGI
+639 DDEKTERLAEKFPGI

-666 KEEAIKEQG
+666 KKEAIKEQG

-685 LENIDGKFE
+685 LENIDDKFE
-694 ERNKEKAD
+694 ERIKEKAE

-707 KESRNVK
+707 NESRNVK

-720 QESESKSVISRQNL
+720 QESESRSVISRQNL
-734 IEEQSNDKEL
+734 IVEQSKDKEL

-765 IKDDILMRKWSPTA
+765 IKDNILMRKWS
-779 CDNNEKGE
+779 
-787 TVYQIVVPTV
+787 
-797 YRREVLELAHDL
+797 
-809 PMSGHLGVRKTYNRV
+809 
-824 LQHFF
+824 
-829 WPGLKRDVAKWCR
+829 
-842 ECHTCQLGGKPN
+842 
-854 QNIPQAPLHP
+854 
-864 IPVFD
+864 
-869 EPFSHIIID
+869 SH
-878 CVGPLPKTKSQNE
+878 CV
-891 FLLTIMCSSTRF
+891 TI
-903 PEAIPLRSI
+903 
-912 KTNAIL
+912 
-918 KALIKFFTI
+918 
-927 FGLPKSIQSDQGTNF
+927 
-942 MAHAFQQVMNQL
+942 
-954 GIKQYKSSAYHP
+954 
-966 ESQGALERFH
+966 
-976 QTLKTMIRMY
+976 
-986 CTENSR
+986 
-992 DWDEGVHLLL
+992 
-1002 FAVRESVQESL
+1002 
-1013 GFSPFELVFGHAVRG
+1013 G

-1148 EKPKPELVTLN
+1148 EKPKPELMILN
-1159 NRLGLESL
+1159 NRLGLESP

-1197 KLQNSQILNDLD
+1197 KLQNSQILNDLG
-1209 TKLSHLPSV
+1209 TKLSHLPLV

-1349 YWQVPLTQR
+1349 YWQVPLTLR

-1405 IDDVVI
+1405 VDDVVI
-1411 YSDNWSDHIHQIKRF
+1411 FSDNWSDHIRQIKSF
-1426 FQIMREAKLTINLMK
+1426 FQVMREAKLTINLMK

-1469 TIAKFPIP
+1469 TIVKYPIP

-1498 NFSDIAAP
+1498 NFSEIAAP

-1513 KVKFVWTDDCQM
+1513 KIKFVWTDDCQL

-1668 SRCIG
+1668 DVLDKMLKSL